1 MTAILQLKPVEIDF
15 GTLVATGR
23 EEAFHS
29 LSRKYRGSNG
39 QFFTPF
45 PIAQFMAG
53 MQSTRPV
60 MRILDAGAGVGALTL
75 ASVEAVLRKSG
86 VNVIESVCFEKE
98 LVFQPI
104 LRSNLETC
112 RKACANRGI
121 EFSYTVIAEDF
132 ILSASRELAG
142 ESIFANEPI
151 GSFTHAIFNPPYK
164 KLRSDS
170 EHRAALREA
179 GIETSNLY
187 TAFLW
192 LGLLLLRSGGE
203 MTAITPRSF
212 CNGLYFRPFRKVL
225 KDNFQFDHV
234 HSIEERR
241 SAFAE
246 DEVLQ
251 ENIIFHGAKRK
262 EASDS
267 VLLSTGNGAE
277 VFTSHR
283 VLPEEVQENGSDAV
297 IHLVLNQTDADVR
310 NRIESLP
317 CSLSD
322 LGIQVSTGPVVDFR
336 VKEFLRPNP
345 SSETV
350 PLLYP
355 CHFNG
360 QAVDWPKPG
369 HKKPNAMLDAPAV
382 ESQFLPLGHYTL
394 VKRFTAKEE
403 RKRVVAVVLSPEDM
417 PEGTLQ
423 VGIENHINYFH
434 SARNPLLP
442 ELARGLYCFLN
453 STLVDSYLRV
463 FNGHTQVNA
472 TDLRKLRYPDELTLV
487 RLARACWSETPIT
500 QELIDAQIEQ
510 IIQ

>member
-1 MTAILQLKPVEIDF
+1 MTAILQPMPAMVDF
-15 GTLVATGR
+15 GTLVASGR
-23 EEAFHS
+23 QEAFHS

-45 PIAQFMAG
+45 PIARFMAG
-53 MQSTRPV
+53 MQSTRPA
-60 MRILDAGAGVGALTL
+60 MRLLDAGAGVGALTL
-75 ASVEAVLRKSG
+75 AAVESVLRKGG
-86 VNVIESVCFEKE
+86 VRVIESVCFEKE
-98 LVFQPI
+98 LGFQPI
-104 LRSNLETC
+104 LKSNLETC
-112 RKACANRGI
+112 RRACADYGI
-121 EFSYTVIAEDF
+121 EFSFKIIAEDF

-142 ESIFANEPI
+142 ERIFANEPI

-170 EHRAALREA
+170 EHRAALRDA

-192 LGLLLLRSGGE
+192 LGLLLLESGGE
-203 MTAITPRSF
+203 ITAITPRSF
-212 CNGLYFRPFRKVL
+212 CNGLYFRPFRQVL
-225 KDNFQFDHV
+225 RDSFQFDHV

-241 SAFAE
+241 TAFAE

-251 ENIIFHGAKRK
+251 ENIIFHGAKRGGIH
-262 EASDS
+262 DT

-277 VFTSHR
+277 ILTSNR
-283 VLPEEVQENGSDAV
+283 VVPEEVQDNDRDAV
-297 IHLVLNQTDADVR
+297 IHLVLNQADANAR
-310 NRIESLP
+310 TCIESLP

-336 VKEFLRPNP
+336 VKEYLCHNP

-360 QAVDWPKPG
+360 QAIHWPKHG
-369 HKKPNAMLDAPAV
+369 HKKPNAMMEDPAV
-382 ESQFLPLGHYTL
+382 ESQLLPLGNYTL

-403 RKRVVAVVLSPEDM
+403 KRRVVAVVLSPENL
-417 PEGTLQ
+417 PVGTKN

-434 SARNPLLP
+434 SERNPLPP

-453 STLVDSYLRV
+453 STLVDSYLRI

-472 TDLRKLRYPDELTLV
+472 TDLRKLRYPDQMTLV
-487 RLARACWSETPIT
+487 RLAQACWNDSPIT
-500 QELIDAQIEQ
+500 QELIDTQIEQ
-510 IIQ
+510 IIR